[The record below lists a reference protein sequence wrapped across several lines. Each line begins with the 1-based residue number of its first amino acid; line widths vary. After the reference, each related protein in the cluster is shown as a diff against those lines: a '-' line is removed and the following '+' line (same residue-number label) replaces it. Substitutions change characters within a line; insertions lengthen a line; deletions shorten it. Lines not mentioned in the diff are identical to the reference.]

1 MEKLCAYN
9 IAPAWKE
16 CGKVFEEEVFQEI
29 VEPLDKNK
37 GVNYILLKVRHIE
50 RESQKE
56 ADRADEIWLMRTGL
70 CNHGTKWIATTGNGI
85 YYDWFGYIKILAYC
99 YLDDQDENLQPRR

>member
-29 VEPLDKNK
+29 VKPLDKSK

-50 RESQKE
+50 RVSQEE
-56 ADRADEIWLMRTGL
+56 ADRADEIWLMRTSL
-70 CNHGTKWIATTGNGI
+70 CNHGAKWIATTGSGI
-85 YYDWFGYIKILAYC
+85 YYDWFEYIKIVAYC
-99 YLDDQDENLQPRR
+99 YLDDPDENLQPRR